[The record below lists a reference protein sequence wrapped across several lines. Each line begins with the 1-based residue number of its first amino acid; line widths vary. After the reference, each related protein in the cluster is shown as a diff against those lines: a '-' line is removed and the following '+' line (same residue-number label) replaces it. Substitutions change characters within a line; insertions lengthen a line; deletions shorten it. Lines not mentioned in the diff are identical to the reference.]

1 MMYDRHSSKLWWT
14 FSMLSGVFCPCFYR
28 PLSDVLGENVGHDVQ
43 NVGHDAQN
51 VGHDAQNVGHDVHK
65 VGHVQMADEFSYI
78 LLFPDCLKVV
88 LFRIT

>member
-1 MMYDRHSSKLWWT
+1 MMYDRHSSKFWWT
-14 FSMLSGVFCPCFYR
+14 FSMLSGVFCQCFYR
-28 PLSDVLGENVGHDVQ
+28 TLSDVLGENVGHDVQ
-43 NVGHDAQN
+43 N
-51 VGHDAQNVGHDVHK
+51 